1 MLNSSKWLQWA
12 CVVRRGSCKRE
23 VSIESWRQEA
33 VLWYLNEMESDC
45 AWHLAG
51 LQWPLALCPCLLG
64 QYHYTKLSD
73 TQVCNLASSLPFV
86 PLCLFNTN
94 IHRVCRLV
102 PVKCTHPHVLLCAQR
117 PRSVP
122 VTSVGTSARVWLYT
136 LTPRFLPQFILPSLP
151 ASFQTPCP
159 SPHSPFQK
167 SLEVPHFLLIPHFNS
182 PAWIFLSNTLLM

>member
-12 CVVRRGSCKRE
+12 CVVLRGSCKRE

-102 PVKCTHPHVLLCAQR
+102 PVKCTHPHVPFV
-117 PRSVP
+117 PRGPGQFLSRQWEPVP
-122 VTSVGTSARVWLYT
+122 ESGCIPWLHGSCPSSSCHHCQHHFRHRVHH
-136 LTPRFLPQFILPSLP
+136 LTP
-151 ASFQTPCP
+151 
-159 SPHSPFQK
+159 PFRN
-167 SLEVPHFLLIPHFNS
+167 L
-182 PAWIFLSNTLLM
+182 